1 MEPKMHAMFTKGGM
15 KKVSADARVAYGMTE
30 GGNT

>member
-1 MEPKMHAMFTKGGM
+1 MQAMFTKGGM